1 MELKNIFKN
10 SSFDTLDRNKELLEE
25 HDLLNIMGSPNKV
38 FLKFLKSKDL
48 DINEDEITEELIEEF
63 EDSVDSINL
72 RLEAIRRQKEIIFT
86 ERKVWINIKDEDDKT
101 IGTDLILHHDRIE
114 IEETGMEI
122 PYTDMIDID
131 IEEGSWSKNSFTI
144 TTKENGEI
152 TFEINENRAVPLKEI
167 IEDNIY
173 NQNYDEIDALL
184 ELQSLFEEGKISAE
198 ELEARKAVIYSD
210 DVYCTNCGSKID
222 PDSLF
227 CQECGH
233 EVID

>member
-1 MELKNIFKN
+1 MELKNIFSN
-10 SSFDTLDRNKELLEE
+10 SSHDTLDRNKELLEE

-38 FLKFLKSKDL
+38 FLKFLKSKEI

-86 ERKVWINIKDEDDKT
+86 ERKVWINIKDDDKT
-101 IGTDLILHHDRIE
+101 VGSDLILHHDRIE
-114 IEETGMEI
+114 IYETGMEI
-122 PYTDMIDID
+122 PYADMIDIYIGD
-131 IEEGSWSKNSFTI
+131 GGWSKNTFTI
-144 TTKENGEI
+144 TTKEHGEI
-152 TFEINENRAVPLKEI
+152 DFEINENSAVPLKEI

-198 ELEARKAVIYSD
+198 ELEARKAIIYSD

-222 PDSLF
+222 SDSLF
-227 CQECGH
+227 CPECGH
-233 EVID
+233 EVLD

>member
-38 FLKFLKSKDL
+38 FLKFLASKKI

-63 EDSVDSINL
+63 EGSVDSINMKL
-72 RLEAIRRQKEIIFT
+72 AKIQRQKEIIFT
-86 ERKVWINIKDEDDKT
+86 ERKVWINIKEDDKT
-101 IGTDLILHHDRIE
+101 KGSDLILHHDRIT
-114 IEETGMEI
+114 IDETGKEI
-122 PYTDMIDID
+122 PYSDMLE
-131 IEEGSWSKNSFTI
+131 IELEDGSWSKKIFKI
-144 TTKENGEI
+144 TTKDDEEI
-152 TFEINENRAVPLKEI
+152 TFEINEDNAVPLKEI

-173 NQNYDEIDALL
+173 NQDFDEIDALL

-198 ELEARKAVIYSD
+198 ELEARKAIIYSD
-210 DVYCTNCGSKID
+210 DVYCTNCGAKID

-227 CQECGH
+227 CPECGH
-233 EVID
+233 EVLD